1 MSRQTIPLEAICMSI
16 DQAANAIHTID
27 LVWMVFTIRVEKFAQ
42 RIAVHDG
49 HSTRRPGE
57 MLTCRNSALPA
68 GCGRTPDRAMRMGT
82 GVGSAA
88 AC

>member
-1 MSRQTIPLEAICMSI
+1 
-16 DQAANAIHTID
+16 
-27 LVWMVFTIRVEKFAQ
+27 MVFTIPFEKFAQ
-42 RIAVHDG
+42 RIAMHDG
-49 HSTRRPGE
+49 HSTRRPGK
-57 MLTCRNSALPA
+57 MLTCRKSALPA